1 MARYV
6 YKLGEHKV
14 KLLEKQEDGSKR
26 RVYKKLPILSRAL
39 EKTGE
44 LIGLERATE
53 EDIKTIRRIRV
64 GGEESEGD
72 GQQPPGQGQP
82 GEGEGAEE
90 REIVYYKLGS
100 WRADRII
107 LVYEA
112 EEERNQE
119 GGEQQQPGEGEQ
131 GEEQEEEKK
140 KLKRVQVPIPSWAPS
155 YKVMPTLFSKAK
167 AAGLKVVG
175 AYRHGF
181 LIPAPAQGT
190 TGGGGGGGGTTN

>member
-44 LIGLERATE
+44 LLGLERATE
-53 EDIKTIRRIRV
+53 EEIKTIRRIQV

-112 EEERNQE
+112 EEEEEEGEENNEDQE
-119 GGEQQQPGEGEQ
+119 GED
-131 GEEQEEEKK
+131 GEEEEEEQKK

-155 YKVMPTLFSKAK
+155 YKVMPTLFSKAR
-167 AAGLKVVG
+167 AAGLKTVG

-190 TGGGGGGGGTTN
+190 TGGGGGGGGPTN

>member
-6 YKLGEHKV
+6 YKLGEHKL

-26 RVYKKLPILSRAL
+26 RVYKTLPILSRAL
-39 EKTGE
+39 ERTGN
-44 LIGLERATE
+44 LLNLDRATE
-53 EDIKTIRRIRV
+53 EEIKTIRRIQV
-64 GGEESEGD
+64 GGEESEGG
-72 GQQPPGQGQP
+72 GQQPPGEGQP
-82 GEGEGAEE
+82 GDGEGSEE

-112 EEERNQE
+112 EQEE
-119 GGEQQQPGEGEQ
+119 GGEEGENQDQEGEGE
-131 GEEQEEEKK
+131 EEEEGEQQKK
-140 KLKRVQVPIPSWAPS
+140 KLKRIQVPIPSWAPS
-155 YKVMPTLFSKAK
+155 YKIMPTLFSKAK

-181 LIPAPAQGT
+181 LIPAPSQEAA
-190 TGGGGGGGGTTN
+190 GGGE

>member
-1 MARYV
+1 MPRYV

-14 KLLEKQEDGSKR
+14 KLLEKQEDGTKR
-26 RVYKKLPILSRAL
+26 SVYKTLPILSRAL

-44 LIGLERATE
+44 LLGLERATE
-53 EDIKTIRRIRV
+53 EDIKTIRRIQV

-72 GQQPPGQGQP
+72 GQQPPGQDQP

-112 EEERNQE
+112 EEEEEEGEENNEDQE
-119 GGEQQQPGEGEQ
+119 GEDGEE
-131 GEEQEEEKK
+131 EEQEQKK

-155 YKVMPTLFSKAK
+155 YKVMPTLFNKAR
-167 AAGLKVVG
+167 AAGLKAVG

-181 LIPAPAQGT
+181 LIPAPGQGS
-190 TGGGGGGGGTTN
+190 TGGGGGGGGPTN

>member
-14 KLLEKQEDGSKR
+14 KLLEKQEDGSTR
-26 RVYKKLPILSRAL
+26 RVYKTLPILSRAL
-39 EKTGE
+39 ERTGD
-44 LIGLERATE
+44 LLNLDRATE
-53 EDIKTIRRIRV
+53 EEIKTIRRIQV
-64 GGEESEGD
+64 GGEESEGG

-82 GEGEGAEE
+82 GEGEGSEE

-112 EEERNQE
+112 QQNE
-119 GGEQQQPGEGEQ
+119 GGEGQDNGDQNQGGEGEQ
-131 GEEQEEEKK
+131 EEEQKKK
-140 KLKRVQVPIPSWAPS
+140 KLKRVQIPIPSWAPS

-167 AAGLKVVG
+167 AAGLKAVG
-175 AYRHGF
+175 AYRHGY
-181 LIPAPAQGT
+181 LIPAPSEET
-190 TGGGGGGGGTTN
+190 TGGGEEGETGN

>member
-6 YKLGEHKV
+6 YKLGEHKL
-14 KLLEKQEDGSKR
+14 KLVEKQEDGSKR
-26 RVYKKLPILSRAL
+26 KVYKTLPILSRAL
-39 EKTGE
+39 ERTGE
-44 LIGLERATE
+44 LLRLDRATE
-53 EDIKTIRRIRV
+53 EEIKTIRRIQV

-72 GQQPPGQGQP
+72 GQQPPGEGQP
-82 GEGEGAEE
+82 GEGEGSEE

-112 EEERNQE
+112 QQEQGGEEEGNQDQE
-119 GGEQQQPGEGEQ
+119 GEDEGEGEGEQ
-131 GEEQEEEKK
+131 KKK

-175 AYRHGF
+175 AYRHGY
-181 LIPAPAQGT
+181 LIPAPSEREVGD
-190 TGGGGGGGGTTN
+190 GGEGGGTN

>member
-1 MARYV
+1 MPRYV

-26 RVYKKLPILSRAL
+26 RVYKSLPILSRAL
-39 EKTGE
+39 KRTGD
-44 LIGLERATE
+44 LLNLDRATE
-53 EDIKTIRRIRV
+53 EELKTIREIEV
-64 GGEESEGD
+64 GGEESEGG

-82 GEGEGAEE
+82 GEGEQSEK
-90 REIVYYKLGS
+90 REIIYYKLGS

-112 EEERNQE
+112 EEEEEGEQNNENQE
-119 GGEQQQPGEGEQ
+119 GQEGEEEEE
-131 GEEQEEEKK
+131 EEQPK

-155 YKVMPTLFSKAK
+155 YKVMPTLFSKAQ

-181 LIPAPAQGT
+181 LIPAPGQGST
-190 TGGGGGGGGTTN
+190 GDGGGGGGPTN